1 MIAVPEVFDDRLAL
15 RNTRLLS
22 FAQALYGSAVA
33 VLMTTG
39 GLVGHMLAD
48 DKALATLPIS
58 TFVIGTA
65 SLTVP
70 ASLFMRRVGRRT
82 GFMVGTLCGVVGCT
96 LAAYAILIQSFA
108 LFTLSTFLVGGYQSF
123 ALYYRFAAT
132 DTASPGFRPKAIAY
146 VLAGGV
152 VAAIFGPQVVIW
164 TKDLLAPVLFA
175 GCFVAAA
182 GLSLVATVIVSFVDI
197 PKPPSSGGGSGR
209 PLAVIL
215 RQPRLIVAVF
225 CGMTSYAMM
234 NLVMTASPLAM
245 VQCGFGV
252 DAAAHVI
259 QWHIVAMYL
268 PSFFTGHL
276 IARWGKEPIIAA
288 GLLMLGGCG
297 LVALAG
303 IELHHFGIALV
314 LLGIGW
320 NFGFVGATA
329 LVTDCY
335 EPSERN
341 KVQAVND
348 FSVFA
353 MVALSSLSSGSL
365 LHHFGWD
372 AVALAVFPVVGIAL
386 ASVFALGLASRRAR
400 MA

>member
-146 VLAGGV
+146 WPISTSERSGMV
-152 VAAIFGPQVVIW
+152 Q
-164 TKDLLAPVLFA
+164 
-175 GCFVAAA
+175 
-182 GLSLVATVIVSFVDI
+182 
-197 PKPPSSGGGSGR
+197 PSSNSIRPTCTPSQRHIQPFSGV
-209 PLAVIL
+209 PSNI
-215 RQPRLIVAVF
+215 
-225 CGMTSYAMM
+225 AM
-234 NLVMTASPLAM
+234 NT
-245 VQCGFGV
+245 
-252 DAAAHVI
+252 DALCF
-259 QWHIVAMYL
+259 Q
-268 PSFFTGHL
+268 
-276 IARWGKEPIIAA
+276 
-288 GLLMLGGCG
+288 
-297 LVALAG
+297 
-303 IELHHFGIALV
+303 
-314 LLGIGW
+314 
-320 NFGFVGATA
+320 
-329 LVTDCY
+329 
-335 EPSERN
+335 
-341 KVQAVND
+341 
-348 FSVFA
+348 
-353 MVALSSLSSGSL
+353 
-365 LHHFGWD
+365 
-372 AVALAVFPVVGIAL
+372 
-386 ASVFALGLASRRAR
+386 
-400 MA
+400 